1 MFKRKYFFP
10 IVIILLIAAM
20 ILSLRYGSVTSRWSD
35 VSQALTDFDP
45 NNQGEQL
52 VRCLRLP
59 RMLGAVLVGAAFAIS
74 GALIQGITSNPI
86 ADSGLLGINSGAGL
100 GLAIVFAI
108 SANPSP
114 LAGITGSFLG
124 ASVSILLIYLV
135 SRRVSFGIS
144 PVRIVLLGAALS
156 SFFAAVSQSISLLF
170 DLNQDMTFWFVGG
183 TANLTWNQLQTIF
196 PLVLLGIIGAC
207 LISPQVT
214 LLSLGDETAVS
225 LGKNPGRIRQLSMLF
240 VLLLAGSSVALV
252 GTISFIGLIV
262 PHVVRFFVGH
272 DYRYVIPASG
282 IFGALFFVVADIASR
297 LIAPP
302 LETPAGVI
310 ITIIGV
316 PFLLLQIRKGRL

>member
-1 MFKRKYFFP
+1 MVKRKYFFP
-10 IVIILLIAAM
+10 VVIILLIVAM
-20 ILSLRYGSVTSRWSD
+20 LLSLRYGAVTSKWSD
-35 VSQALTDFDP
+35 VTQALLHFDP

-52 VRCLRLP
+52 VRFLRLP

-100 GLAIVFAI
+100 GLALVFAI
-108 SANPSP
+108 NANPSP
-114 LAGITGSFLG
+114 AAGVTGSFLG
-124 ASVSILLIYLV
+124 ASISILLIYLV
-135 SRRVSFGIS
+135 STRVSFGLS
-144 PVRIVLLGAALS
+144 PIRIVLLGAALS

-183 TANLTWNQLQTIF
+183 TGNLSWDQLQTIF
-196 PLVLLGIIGAC
+196 PLILLGIVGAC

-214 LLSLGDETAVS
+214 LLSLRDDTAIS
-225 LGKNPGRIRQLSMLF
+225 LGKNPSRIRQLSMLF

-262 PHVVRFFVGH
+262 PHIVRFFVGH

-282 IFGALFFVVADIASR
+282 VFGALFFVVADVASR

-316 PFLLLQIRKGRL
+316 PFLLLQIRKGSL

>member
-1 MFKRKYFFP
+1 MIKRKYFFP

-35 VSQALTDFDP
+35 VSQALTNFDP

-52 VRCLRLP
+52 VRYLRLP

-114 LAGITGSFLG
+114 LAGITGSFIG

-135 SRRVSFGIS
+135 SRRVSFDIS

-170 DLNQDMTFWFVGG
+170 DLNQDMIFWFVGG

-282 IFGALFFVVADIASR
+282 IFGSLFFVVADIASR

>member
-1 MFKRKYFFP
+1 MTKRKYFFP
-10 IVIILLIAAM
+10 VVFILLIAAM
-20 ILSLRYGSVTSRWSD
+20 FLSLRYGAVTSKWTD
-35 VSQALTDFDP
+35 VSQALLNFDS

-52 VRCLRLP
+52 VRYLRLP
-59 RMLGAVLVGAAFAIS
+59 RMIGAVLVGAGFAIS

-100 GLAIVFAI
+100 GLALVFAF
-108 SANPSP
+108 SSNPSP
-114 LAGITGSFLG
+114 TAGVIGSFLG

-135 SRRVSFGIS
+135 SSRVSFGLS

-156 SFFAAVSQSISLLF
+156 SFFAAISQSISLLF

-183 TANLTWNQLQTIF
+183 TANLSWNQLQTIF
-196 PLVLLGIIGAC
+196 PLILIGVLGAC

-214 LLSLGDETAVS
+214 LLSMGDETAIS
-225 LGKNPGRIRQLSMLF
+225 LGKKPNRIRQLSMLF

-252 GTISFIGLIV
+252 GNISFIGLIV
-262 PHVVRFFVGH
+262 PHVVRFFIGH

-282 IFGALFFVVADIASR
+282 LFGALFFVLADIASR

-302 LETPAGVI
+302 LETPTGVI
-310 ITIIGV
+310 VTIIGV
-316 PFLLLQIRKGRL
+316 PFLLLQLRKGSL

>member
-1 MFKRKYFFP
+1 MTKRKYFFP
-10 IVIILLIAAM
+10 VVFILLIAAM
-20 ILSLRYGSVTSRWSD
+20 FLSLRYGAVTSKWTD
-35 VSQALTDFDP
+35 VSQALLNFDP

-52 VRCLRLP
+52 VRYLRLP
-59 RMLGAVLVGAAFAIS
+59 RMIGAVLVGAGFAIS

-100 GLAIVFAI
+100 GLALVFAF
-108 SANPSP
+108 SSNPSP
-114 LAGITGSFLG
+114 TAGVIGSFLG

-135 SRRVSFGIS
+135 SSRVSFGLS

-156 SFFAAVSQSISLLF
+156 SFFAAISRSISLLF

-183 TANLTWNQLQTIF
+183 TANLSWNQLQTIF
-196 PLVLLGIIGAC
+196 PLILIGVLGAC

-214 LLSLGDETAVS
+214 LLSMGDETAIS
-225 LGKNPGRIRQLSMLF
+225 LGKKPNRIRQLSMLF

-262 PHVVRFFVGH
+262 PHVVRFFIGH

-282 IFGALFFVVADIASR
+282 LFGALFFVLADIASR

-302 LETPAGVI
+302 LETPTGVI
-310 ITIIGV
+310 VTIIGV
-316 PFLLLQIRKGRL
+316 PFLLLQIRKGSL

>member
-1 MFKRKYFFP
+1 MTKRRYFFP
-10 IVIILLIAAM
+10 VVFIVLLAAM
-20 ILSLRYGSVTSRWSD
+20 ILSLRYGAVTSKWSD
-35 VSQALTDFDP
+35 VSQALLNFDP

-52 VRCLRLP
+52 IRYLRLP
-59 RMLGAVLVGAAFAIS
+59 RMLGAVLVGTAFAIA

-108 SANPSP
+108 SSTPSP
-114 LAGITGSFLG
+114 ALGVLGSFIG
-124 ASVSILLIYLV
+124 ASISILLIYLV
-135 SRRVSFGIS
+135 SSRVSFGLS
-144 PVRIVLLGAALS
+144 PVKIVLLGAALS

-183 TANLTWNQLQTIF
+183 TANLTWSQLQAIF
-196 PLVLLGIIGAC
+196 PLILLGIIGAL
-207 LISPQVT
+207 LISSQMT
-214 LLSLGDETAVS
+214 LLSMGDETAIS
-225 LGKNPGRIRQLSMLF
+225 LGKNPNRIRQWSMLF

-282 IFGALFFVVADIASR
+282 MFGALFFVIADMASR

-302 LETPAGVI
+302 LETPTGVI

-316 PFLLLQIRKGRL
+316 PFLLLQIRKGSL

>member
-1 MFKRKYFFP
+1 MTKRKYFFP
-10 IVIILLIAAM
+10 VVFILLIAAM
-20 ILSLRYGSVTSRWSD
+20 FLSLRYGAVTSKWTD
-35 VSQALTDFDP
+35 VSQALLNFDP

-52 VRCLRLP
+52 VRYLRLP
-59 RMLGAVLVGAAFAIS
+59 RMIGAVLVGAGFAIS

-100 GLAIVFAI
+100 GLALVFAI
-108 SANPSP
+108 SSNPSP
-114 LAGITGSFLG
+114 TAGVIGSFLG
-124 ASVSILLIYLV
+124 ASVSIFLIYLV
-135 SRRVSFGIS
+135 SSRVSFGLS

-156 SFFAAVSQSISLLF
+156 SFFAAISQSISLLF

-183 TANLTWNQLQTIF
+183 TANLSWNQLQTIF
-196 PLVLLGIIGAC
+196 PLILIGVLGAC

-214 LLSLGDETAVS
+214 LLSMGDETAIS
-225 LGKNPGRIRQLSMLF
+225 LGKKPNRIRQLSMLF

-262 PHVVRFFVGH
+262 PHVVRFFIGH

-282 IFGALFFVVADIASR
+282 LFGALFFVLADIASR

-302 LETPAGVI
+302 LETPTGVI
-310 ITIIGV
+310 VTIIGV
-316 PFLLLQIRKGRL
+316 PFLLLQIRKGSL

>member
-1 MFKRKYFFP
+1 MTKRRYFFP
-10 IVIILLIAAM
+10 VVFIVLLAAM
-20 ILSLRYGSVTSRWSD
+20 ILSLRYGAVTSKWSD
-35 VSQALTDFDP
+35 VSQALLNFDP

-52 VRCLRLP
+52 IRYLRLP
-59 RMLGAVLVGAAFAIS
+59 RMLGAVLVGAAFAIA

-108 SANPSP
+108 SSTPSP
-114 LAGITGSFLG
+114 ALGVLGSFIG
-124 ASVSILLIYLV
+124 ASISILLIYLV
-135 SRRVSFGIS
+135 SSRVSFGLS
-144 PVRIVLLGAALS
+144 PVKIVLLGAALS

-183 TANLTWNQLQTIF
+183 TANLTWSQLQAIF
-196 PLVLLGIIGAC
+196 PLILLGIIGAL
-207 LISPQVT
+207 LISSQMT
-214 LLSLGDETAVS
+214 LLSMGDETAIS
-225 LGKNPGRIRQLSMLF
+225 LGKNPNRIRQWSMLF

-282 IFGALFFVVADIASR
+282 MFGALFFVIADMASR

-302 LETPAGVI
+302 LETPTGVI

-316 PFLLLQIRKGRL
+316 PFLLLQIRKGSL

>member
-1 MFKRKYFFP
+1 MTKRKYFFP
-10 IVIILLIAAM
+10 VVFILLIAAM
-20 ILSLRYGSVTSRWSD
+20 FLSLRYGAVTSKWTD
-35 VSQALTDFDP
+35 VSQALLNFDP

-52 VRCLRLP
+52 VRYLRLP
-59 RMLGAVLVGAAFAIS
+59 RMIGAVLVGAGFAIS

-100 GLAIVFAI
+100 GLALVFAI
-108 SANPSP
+108 SSNPSP
-114 LAGITGSFLG
+114 TAGVIGSFLG

-135 SRRVSFGIS
+135 SSRVSFGLS

-156 SFFAAVSQSISLLF
+156 SFFAAISQSISLLF

-183 TANLTWNQLQTIF
+183 TANLSWNQLQTIF
-196 PLVLLGIIGAC
+196 PLILIGVLGAC
-207 LISPQVT
+207 FISPQVT
-214 LLSLGDETAVS
+214 LLSMGDETAIS
-225 LGKNPGRIRQLSMLF
+225 LGKKPNRIRQLSMLF

-262 PHVVRFFVGH
+262 PHVVRFFIGH

-282 IFGALFFVVADIASR
+282 LFGALFFVLADIASR

-302 LETPAGVI
+302 LETPTGVI
-310 ITIIGV
+310 VTIIGV
-316 PFLLLQIRKGRL
+316 PFLLLQIRKGSL

>member
-1 MFKRKYFFP
+1 MTKRKYFFP
-10 IVIILLIAAM
+10 VVFILLIAAM
-20 ILSLRYGSVTSRWSD
+20 FLSLRYGAVTSKWTD
-35 VSQALTDFDP
+35 VSQALLNFDS

-52 VRCLRLP
+52 VRYLRLP
-59 RMLGAVLVGAAFAIS
+59 RMIGAVLVGAGFAIS

-100 GLAIVFAI
+100 GLALVFAI
-108 SANPSP
+108 SSNPSP
-114 LAGITGSFLG
+114 TAGVIGSFLG
-124 ASVSILLIYLV
+124 ALVSILLIYLV
-135 SRRVSFGIS
+135 SSRVSFGLS

-156 SFFAAVSQSISLLF
+156 SFFAAISQSISLLF

-183 TANLTWNQLQTIF
+183 TANLSWNQLQTIF
-196 PLVLLGIIGAC
+196 PLILIGVLGAC

-214 LLSLGDETAVS
+214 LLSMGDETAIS
-225 LGKNPGRIRQLSMLF
+225 LGKKPNRIRQLSMLF

-262 PHVVRFFVGH
+262 PHVVRFFIGH

-282 IFGALFFVVADIASR
+282 LFGALFFVFADIASR

-302 LETPAGVI
+302 LETPTGVI
-310 ITIIGV
+310 VTIIGV
-316 PFLLLQIRKGRL
+316 PFLLLQIRKGSL

>member
-1 MFKRKYFFP
+1 MTKRKYFFP
-10 IVIILLIAAM
+10 VVFILLIAAM
-20 ILSLRYGSVTSRWSD
+20 FLSLRYGAVTSKWTD
-35 VSQALTDFDP
+35 VSQALLNFDP

-52 VRCLRLP
+52 VRYLRLP
-59 RMLGAVLVGAAFAIS
+59 RMIGAVLVGAGFAIS

-100 GLAIVFAI
+100 GLALVFAI
-108 SANPSP
+108 SSNPSP
-114 LAGITGSFLG
+114 TAGVIGSFLG

-135 SRRVSFGIS
+135 SSRVSFGLS

-156 SFFAAVSQSISLLF
+156 SFFAAISQSISLLF

-183 TANLTWNQLQTIF
+183 TANLSWNQLQTIF
-196 PLVLLGIIGAC
+196 PLILIGVLGAC

-214 LLSLGDETAVS
+214 LLSMGDETAIS
-225 LGKNPGRIRQLSMLF
+225 LGKKPNRIRQLSMLF

-262 PHVVRFFVGH
+262 PHVVRFFIGH

-282 IFGALFFVVADIASR
+282 LFGALFFVLADIASR

-302 LETPAGVI
+302 LETPTGVI
-310 ITIIGV
+310 VTIIGV
-316 PFLLLQIRKGRL
+316 PFLLLQIRKGSL

>member
-1 MFKRKYFFP
+1 MTKRKYFFP
-10 IVIILLIAAM
+10 VVFILLIAAM
-20 ILSLRYGSVTSRWSD
+20 FLSLRYGAVTSKWTD
-35 VSQALTDFDP
+35 VSQALLNFDP

-52 VRCLRLP
+52 VRYLRLP
-59 RMLGAVLVGAAFAIS
+59 RMIGAVLVGAGFAIS

-100 GLAIVFAI
+100 GLALVFAI
-108 SANPSP
+108 SSNPSP
-114 LAGITGSFLG
+114 TVGVIGSFLG

-135 SRRVSFGIS
+135 SSRVSFGLS

-156 SFFAAVSQSISLLF
+156 SFFAAISQSISLLF

-183 TANLTWNQLQTIF
+183 TANLSWNQLQTIF
-196 PLVLLGIIGAC
+196 PLILIGVLGAC

-214 LLSLGDETAVS
+214 LLSMGDETAIS
-225 LGKNPGRIRQLSMLF
+225 LGKKPNRIRQLSMLF

-262 PHVVRFFVGH
+262 PHVVRFFIGH

-282 IFGALFFVVADIASR
+282 LFGALFFVLADIASR

-302 LETPAGVI
+302 LETPTGVI
-310 ITIIGV
+310 VTIIGV
-316 PFLLLQIRKGRL
+316 PFLLLQIRKGSL

>member
-1 MFKRKYFFP
+1 MTKRKYFFP
-10 IVIILLIAAM
+10 VVFILLIAAM
-20 ILSLRYGSVTSRWSD
+20 FLSLRYGAVTSKWTD
-35 VSQALTDFDP
+35 VSQALLNFDP

-52 VRCLRLP
+52 VRYLRLP
-59 RMLGAVLVGAAFAIS
+59 RMIGAVLVGAGFAIS

-100 GLAIVFAI
+100 GLALVFAF
-108 SANPSP
+108 SSNPSP
-114 LAGITGSFLG
+114 TAGVIGSFLG

-135 SRRVSFGIS
+135 SSRVSFGLS

-156 SFFAAVSQSISLLF
+156 SFFAAISQSISLLF

-183 TANLTWNQLQTIF
+183 TANLSWNQLQTIF
-196 PLVLLGIIGAC
+196 PLILIGVLGAC

-214 LLSLGDETAVS
+214 LLSMGDETAIS
-225 LGKNPGRIRQLSMLF
+225 LGKKPNRIRQLSMLF

-262 PHVVRFFVGH
+262 PHVVRFFIGH

-282 IFGALFFVVADIASR
+282 LFGALFFVLADIASR

-302 LETPAGVI
+302 LETPTGVI
-310 ITIIGV
+310 VTIIGV
-316 PFLLLQIRKGRL
+316 PFLLLQIRKGSL

>member
-1 MFKRKYFFP
+1 MDKRKYFFP
-10 IVIILLIAAM
+10 LVILFLIAAM
-20 ILSLRYGSVTSRWSD
+20 FLSLRYGAVTSKWTD
-35 VSQALTDFDP
+35 VSQALLNFNPT
-45 NNQGEQL
+45 NQGEQL
-52 VRCLRLP
+52 VRYLRLP
-59 RMLGAVLVGAAFAIS
+59 RMAGAVLVGAAFAIA

-100 GLAIVFAI
+100 GLALVFAI
-108 SANPSP
+108 NANPSP
-114 LAGITGSFLG
+114 TIGVLGSFIG
-124 ASVSILLIYLV
+124 ASVSIMMIYLI
-135 SRRVSFGIS
+135 STRVSFSLS

-156 SFFAAVSQSISLLF
+156 SFFAAISQSISLLF

-183 TANLTWNQLQTIF
+183 TSNITWNQLQTIF
-196 PLVLLGIIGAC
+196 PLILLGIIGAC
-207 LISPQVT
+207 LISPQIT
-214 LLSLGDETAVS
+214 LLSLGDETAIS
-225 LGKNPGRIRQLSMLF
+225 LGKKPTRIRQLSLLF

-282 IFGALFFVVADIASR
+282 LFGALFFVVSDIASR

-302 LETPAGVI
+302 LEIPAGVI

-316 PFLLLQIRKGRL
+316 PFLLLQIRKGSS

>member
-1 MFKRKYFFP
+1 MTKRKYFFP
-10 IVIILLIAAM
+10 VVFILLIAAM
-20 ILSLRYGSVTSRWSD
+20 FLSLHYGAVTSKWTD
-35 VSQALTDFDP
+35 VSQALLNFDP

-52 VRCLRLP
+52 VRYLRLP
-59 RMLGAVLVGAAFAIS
+59 RMIGAVLVGAGFAIS

-100 GLAIVFAI
+100 GLALVFAI
-108 SANPSP
+108 SSNPSP
-114 LAGITGSFLG
+114 TAGVIGSFLG

-135 SRRVSFGIS
+135 SSRVSFGLS

-156 SFFAAVSQSISLLF
+156 SFFAAISQSISLLF

-183 TANLTWNQLQTIF
+183 TANLSWNQLQTIF
-196 PLVLLGIIGAC
+196 PLILIGVLGAC

-214 LLSLGDETAVS
+214 LLSMGDETAIS
-225 LGKNPGRIRQLSMLF
+225 LGKKPNRIRQLSMLF

-262 PHVVRFFVGH
+262 PHVVRFFIGH

-282 IFGALFFVVADIASR
+282 LFGALFFVLADIASR

-302 LETPAGVI
+302 LETPTGVI
-310 ITIIGV
+310 VTIIGV
-316 PFLLLQIRKGRL
+316 PFLLLQIRKGSL

>member
-1 MFKRKYFFP
+1 MTKRKYFFP
-10 IVIILLIAAM
+10 VVFILLIAAM
-20 ILSLRYGSVTSRWSD
+20 FLSLRYGAVTSKWTD
-35 VSQALTDFDP
+35 VSQALLNFDS

-52 VRCLRLP
+52 VRYLRLP
-59 RMLGAVLVGAAFAIS
+59 RMIGAVLVGAGFAIS

-100 GLAIVFAI
+100 GLALVFAI
-108 SANPSP
+108 SSNPSP
-114 LAGITGSFLG
+114 TAGVIGSFLG
-124 ASVSILLIYLV
+124 ALVSILLIYLV
-135 SRRVSFGIS
+135 SSRVSFGLS

-156 SFFAAVSQSISLLF
+156 SFFAAISQSISLLF

-183 TANLTWNQLQTIF
+183 TANLSWNQLQTIF
-196 PLVLLGIIGAC
+196 PLILIGVLGAC

-214 LLSLGDETAVS
+214 LLSMGDETAIS
-225 LGKNPGRIRQLSMLF
+225 LGKKPNRIRQLSMLF

-262 PHVVRFFVGH
+262 PHVVRFFIGH

-282 IFGALFFVVADIASR
+282 LFGALFFVLADIASR

-302 LETPAGVI
+302 LETPTGVI
-310 ITIIGV
+310 VTIIGV
-316 PFLLLQIRKGRL
+316 PFLLLQIRKGSL

>member
-1 MFKRKYFFP
+1 MAKRKYFFP
-10 IVIILLIAAM
+10 IVFLLLLVAM
-20 ILSLRYGSVTSRWSD
+20 FFSLRYGVVTSKWSD
-35 VSQALTDFDP
+35 VTQALLHFDS

-52 VRCLRLP
+52 IRYLRLP
-59 RMLGAVLVGAAFAIS
+59 RMLGAISVGAAFAIS

-86 ADSGLLGINSGAGL
+86 ADSGLLGINSGSGL
-100 GLAIVFAI
+100 GLALVFAFNT
-108 SANPSP
+108 NPSP
-114 LAGITGSFLG
+114 TMGVLGSFIG
-124 ASVSILLIYLV
+124 ASVSLFLIYLV
-135 SRRVSFGIS
+135 STKISFGLS
-144 PVRIVLLGAALS
+144 PVRIILLGAALS
-156 SFFAAVSQSISLLF
+156 SFFTAISQSISLLF

-183 TANLTWNQLQTIF
+183 TSNLTWNQLQVITPVI
-196 PLVLLGIIGAC
+196 VVGVIGTC
-207 LISPQVT
+207 LISPQIT
-214 LLSLGDETAVS
+214 LLSLGDETAIS
-225 LGKNPGRIRQLSMLF
+225 LGKNPSRIRQLSMLL

-282 IFGALFFVVADIASR
+282 LFGALFFVIADIASR

-316 PFLLLQIRKGRL
+316 PFLLLQIRKGSL

>member
-1 MFKRKYFFP
+1 MTKRKYFFP
-10 IVIILLIAAM
+10 VVFILLIAAM
-20 ILSLRYGSVTSRWSD
+20 FLSLRYGAVTSKWTD
-35 VSQALTDFDP
+35 VSQALLNFDS

-52 VRCLRLP
+52 VRYLRLP
-59 RMLGAVLVGAAFAIS
+59 RMIGAVLVGAGFAIS

-100 GLAIVFAI
+100 GLALVFAF
-108 SANPSP
+108 SSNPSP
-114 LAGITGSFLG
+114 TAGVIGSFLG

-135 SRRVSFGIS
+135 SSRVSFGLS
-144 PVRIVLLGAALS
+144 PARIVLLGAALS
-156 SFFAAVSQSISLLF
+156 SFFAAISQSISLLF

-183 TANLTWNQLQTIF
+183 TANLSWNQLQTIF
-196 PLVLLGIIGAC
+196 PLILIGVLGAC

-214 LLSLGDETAVS
+214 LLSMGDETAIS
-225 LGKNPGRIRQLSMLF
+225 LGKKPNRIRQLSMLF

-262 PHVVRFFVGH
+262 PHVVRFFIGH

-282 IFGALFFVVADIASR
+282 LFGALFFVLADIASR

-302 LETPAGVI
+302 LETPTGVI
-310 ITIIGV
+310 VTIIGV
-316 PFLLLQIRKGRL
+316 PFLLLQIRKGSL